1 MTSACAAT
9 EDTPTRQR
17 ILDAALELFARQGYA
32 ATSVRELAR
41 AVGLRE
47 SSLYNHFAGKEA
59 ILHAL
64 VGAWGPANWAERL
77 RGPRY
82 RALKDN
88 PAGFC
93 ATYAA
98 DLLEL
103 WCDPREQ
110 KFQEMLLAERNLL
123 PAERAHYLDT
133 LFADEAALV
142 ADRFREFQLAGRITA
157 PNPSETAR
165 LFMAGLTYIR
175 LEHFI
180 MPPSPSPRTL
190 VGEALVRFL
199 GNFLALVGA
208 SGQPKG
214 AAGRTQ

>member
-1 MTSACAAT
+1 MPAAALAT
-9 EDTPTRQR
+9 EDTSTRQR
-17 ILDAALELFARQGYA
+17 ILDAALELFARQGFA

-47 SSLYNHFAGKEA
+47 SSLYNHFAGKAA
-59 ILHAL
+59 IFQAL
-64 VGAWGPANWAERL
+64 VDTQASANTAERL

-82 RALKDN
+82 AALKDD

-103 WCDPREQ
+103 WCDPRQ
-110 KFQEMLLAERNLL
+110 QRFQQMLLAERNLL
-123 PAERAHYLDT
+123 RTGRAPSFETLLAEEVGLI
-133 LFADEAALV
+133 
-142 ADRFREFQLAGRITA
+142 ADRFRDFALAGRLKT
-157 PNPSETAR
+157 PNSDETAR
-165 LFMAGLTYIR
+165 LFLAGLTFIR
-175 LEHFI
+175 FEHFV
-180 MPPSPSPRTL
+180 MPPIPSPRTL

-208 SGQPKG
+208 SGQPKAG
-214 AAGRTQ
+214 AGPAQ

>member
-1 MTSACAAT
+1 MPAAAPAT
-9 EDTPTRQR
+9 EDPPTRQR
-17 ILDAALELFARQGYA
+17 ILDAALELFARQGFA

-59 ILHAL
+59 IFHVL
-64 VGAWGPANWAERL
+64 VDARGLASSTERL

-82 RALKDN
+82 RTLND

-110 KFQEMLLAERNLL
+110 RFQQMLMAERNLL
-123 PAERAHYLDT
+123 PDERAQSFET
-133 LFADEAALV
+133 LFAEEIGLIG
-142 ADRFREFQLAGRITA
+142 DRFRDFSLAGRLKA
-157 PNPSETAR
+157 PDPDETAR
-165 LFMAGLTYIR
+165 LFMAGLTFIR
-175 LEHFI
+175 LEHFV
-180 MPPSPSPRTL
+180 MPPTPSPRVL

-199 GNFLALVGA
+199 GNFLALAGGA
-208 SGQPKG
+208 GPAQ
-214 AAGRTQ
+214 

>member
-1 MTSACAAT
+1 MSAAARPS
-9 EDTPTRQR
+9 EDFSTRQR
-17 ILDAALELFARQGYA
+17 ILEAALELFARQGFA

-47 SSLYNHFAGKEA
+47 SSLYNHFASKDA
-59 ILHAL
+59 IFHAL
-64 VGAWGPANWAERL
+64 VDAWGPANSAERL

-82 RALKDN
+82 GALKHD

-110 KFQEMLLAERNLL
+110 KFQEMLMAERNLL

-133 LFADEAALV
+133 LFAEEASLV
-142 ADRFREFQLAGRITA
+142 GHRFREFQLAGRIA
-157 PNPSETAR
+157 MPDPDETAR
-165 LFMAGLTYIR
+165 LFMAGLTFIR

-180 MPPSPSPRTL
+180 MPASPSPRL
-190 VGEALVRFL
+190 RVREALVRFL
-199 GNFLALVGA
+199 GNFLALVSPAKAEGERD
-208 SGQPKG
+208 
-214 AAGRTQ
+214 GR

>member
-1 MTSACAAT
+1 MPAAPLPT
-9 EDTPTRQR
+9 EDSSTRQR
-17 ILDAALELFARQGYA
+17 ILDAALELFARQGFA

-59 ILHAL
+59 IFRAL
-64 VGAWGPANWAERL
+64 VDAWGPAKSAERL

-82 RALKDN
+82 QALEDD

-103 WCDPREQ
+103 WSDPREQ
-110 KFQEMLLAERNLL
+110 KFQKMLMAERTLL
-123 PAERAHYLDT
+123 PAERAHYLDA
-133 LFADEAALV
+133 LFAEEAGLV
-142 ADRFREFQLAGRITA
+142 GERFRTFQLAGRIAT
-157 PNPSETAR
+157 PNPHETAW
-165 LFMAGLTYIR
+165 LFMAGLTFIR

-180 MPPSPSPRTL
+180 LPATPSPRAK
-190 VGEALVRFL
+190 VREALVRFL
-199 GNFLALVGA
+199 GNFLALV
-208 SGQPKG
+208 S
-214 AAGRTQ
+214 AAGRSAASIP